1 MKARVY
7 LETTIPSYL
16 TAWPSRDLIQAAHQQ
31 LTREWWEKRRE
42 QFELFIS
49 QVVLRECQAG
59 DPTAAAARLEIL
71 QGLPLPEQT
80 DEATKLAQALLQEV
94 PLPERAAVDALHIAV
109 AAVHGMEYLLTWN
122 CAYCERGV
130 PQPDRIRLPNSRLRA
145 AGNLH
150 TRRIVIAGGRLN
162 MDDILLEIRRI
173 REDYAKQF
181 GYDLLA
187 IHRDLKQQEQ
197 TCGRRIVSLPPRRP
211 SPQRCAESAR

>member
-1 MKARVY
+1 MLLPIGWLNGIDAAEDNTMKGRVY

-94 PLPERAAVDALHIAV
+94 PLPERAAVERA
-109 AAVHGMEYLLTWN
+109 
-122 CAYCERGV
+122 AYCRRGGSRNGI
-130 PQPDRIRLPNSRLRA
+130 PSHLELRILRTWSSATRSNPFAELTVTSRRQFA
-145 AGNLH
+145 HQKNCY
-150 TRRIVIAGGRLN
+150 RRR
-162 MDDILLEIRRI
+162 EI
-173 REDYAKQF
+173 KH
-181 GYDLLA
+181 G
-187 IHRDLKQQEQ
+187 
-197 TCGRRIVSLPPRRP
+197 
-211 SPQRCAESAR
+211 